1 MVTTIVVTMALK
13 LDRSSFVEIPR
24 HQRARA
30 QRIGGHVPRR
40 HAWLPCNRMARCI
53 DRASLI
59 AAIVSSYS
67 RSSSGGGEVER
78 DEDTKR
84 LAVFVSGGGSN
95 FKAIHQAIRQGEI
108 RGGEVVV
115 VVTNAP
121 GCGGAEYAREHGIPV
136 LVYPPKA
143 QQSSPSTAES
153 ARTVSTAEEL
163 AEDQLR
169 ETFNVSLIILA
180 GYMKLIPR
188 AVVDTFPKSIVNIH
202 PGLLPSFG
210 GKGFYGSRVHEAVI
224 RSGARFSGPTVH
236 FIDEEYDTG
245 PILSQAVVPVYP
257 TDTAETLASRVL
269 KQEHILYPRCIAA
282 ICENRVEWREDG
294 IPFIWEAL

>member
-1 MVTTIVVTMALK
+1 MSLK
-13 LDRSSFVEIPR
+13 LHRPTSVEKTSHQVAEPR
-24 HQRARA
+24 
-30 QRIGGHVPRR
+30 RIGSSNGIRR
-40 HAWLPCNRMARCI
+40 HAWLPCTRMERCI
-53 DRASLI
+53 HRASLI
-59 AAIVSSYS
+59 AVA
-67 RSSSGGGEVER
+67 SSSSTTSTER
-78 DEDTKR
+78 AERKDDGKKR

-95 FKAIHQAIRQGEI
+95 FKAIHHAIRQGEI

-121 GCGGAEYAREHGIPV
+121 SCGGAEYARQHGIPV
-136 LVYPPKA
+136 LVYPPRKS
-143 QQSSPSTAES
+143 QSSSSSTSES
-153 ARTVSTAEEL
+153 VSTAEEL
-163 AEDQLR
+163 AIDQLK
-169 ETFNVSLIILA
+169 EKFNVNLIILA
-180 GYMKLIPR
+180 GYMKLIPGT
-188 AVVDTFPKSIVNIH
+188 VVDTFPKAIVNIH

-269 KQEHILYPRCIAA
+269 KEEHILYPRCIAA
-282 ICENRVEWREDG
+282 ICEDRVEWRDDG